1 MYSQF
6 RAMNQMQHAVHVFL
20 QFKTC
25 LLSLLMVQHRSYP
38 AYVNWIK
45 IISWVFGYLCEYHIF
60 NPVMFHPKI
69 GSCRAG
75 SRSSVLVFWV
85 ISKPDTIGREVQKLF
100 SLFTTRKVLHNSNN
114 KQLEF
119 CGNQCTAPP
128 LFVSWEESSQT
139 ESRRM
144 WKFCGEHQTCSVL
157 EISLPEH
164 ICAMQWS
171 TLHCRVAYTLW
182 GLVLCLRAY
191 VWN

>member
-128 LFVSWEESSQT
+128 CSCLERNHHKRKVAGCGNFVVNIRHVLSWRFLFQNIYV
-139 ESRRM
+139 R
-144 WKFCGEHQTCSVL
+144 CSGPRF
-157 EISLPEH
+157 I
-164 ICAMQWS
+164 A
-171 TLHCRVAYTLW
+171 A
-182 GLVLCLRAY
+182 
-191 VWN
+191 